1 MGLCARSARPTR
13 RTRTLI
19 TSSPVTTTRCP
30 TFRSSA
36 KSATRRRR
44 RRSRRLPEGGCA
56 PYARAPV
63 RGTQEGSELR
73 TDFEDSRKKF
83 FFNLDFEEVLCS
95 PPGGYP
101 LPRGLFDRSEEHTS
115 E

>member
-44 RRSRRLPEGGCA
+44 RRSRRLPEGGCVL
-56 PYARAPV
+56 YARVHV
-63 RGTQEGSELR
+63 RGIQVGSELR

-95 PPGGYP
+95 PPGGVSP
-101 LPRGLFDRSEEHTS
+101 PPGPFR
-115 E
+115 